1 MQPNSEK
8 KCDAEQNWPE
18 KRTRYMFMV
27 LSIYYLRF
35 FSSSE
40 FFQIKKMRSYKQLAE
55 TNVVKMKNS
64 STGTVRHNKKNKS
77 SNEFWVSCN
86 IAFR

>member
-1 MQPNSEK
+1 
-8 KCDAEQNWPE
+8 
-18 KRTRYMFMV
+18 MV
-27 LSIYYLRF
+27 LSIYCLCF

-40 FFQIKKMRSYKQLAE
+40 FFQIKKIRSYKQLAE

-64 STGTVRHNKKNKS
+64 STGTVRRNKKNES